1 MVVTQVQAAQSG
13 VEVEANTQLS
23 LQGTQ
28 EAEKHM
34 HSLSGPEIIVDSVLQ
49 VAQEDLNALD
59 NFEDAYLKSLK
70 IFDALSERL
79 RMYAGPPLD

>member
-1 MVVTQVQAAQSG
+1 
-13 VEVEANTQLS
+13 
-23 LQGTQ
+23 
-28 EAEKHM
+28 M